1 MEEGA
6 AFFIGVGA
14 SDSAVF
20 MAEAFALFL
29 AGLDAVLSDDDASD
43 GFPSHFLLYKNKRR
57 LQRYYQNWMT
67 KLKKIN
73 R

>member
-43 GFPSHFLLYKNKRR
+43 GFPVSATGSVPSLAGRVSWLSSSS
-57 LQRYYQNWMT
+57 T
-67 KLKKIN
+67 ETVSS
-73 R
+73 